1 MRHGSLPLGAVA
13 VIVQPTWAPAIV
25 LVGFAL
31 LIFPDGILPAGR
43 SRWLVWAVTALSIAW
58 IVGALGIAVSA
69 IMGHNIHVDSGGN
82 LLTEDRIP
90 AAWAWYGDVQD
101 IVLPAYAASIVL
113 WAIQQVSKYRHATG
127 DRRLQLKWLYSG
139 AALSIV
145 GGVLLLG
152 AGSDA
157 SAFNPVAIVG
167 AVGLAALPISMGV
180 AILKYRLYEI
190 DRVIS
195 RTLSYALVSGLV
207 VGTYVGVITLAT
219 KVLDFSSP
227 VGVAASTLV
236 AVALFNPLRRRA
248 QHLVDRRFNR
258 ARYDAEVTLAA
269 FRARVRDAVDLATV
283 QSELVD
289 AVHGAFEPTHV
300 GVWIRPAGTDGRRR

>member
-139 AALSIV
+139 AALSI
-145 GGVLLLG
+145 GGC
-152 AGSDA
+152 
-157 SAFNPVAIVG
+157 PV
-167 AVGLAALPISMGV
+167 
-180 AILKYRLYEI
+180 
-190 DRVIS
+190 
-195 RTLSYALVSGLV
+195 
-207 VGTYVGVITLAT
+207 
-219 KVLDFSSP
+219 
-227 VGVAASTLV
+227 
-236 AVALFNPLRRRA
+236 RRG
-248 QHLVDRRFNR
+248 F
-258 ARYDAEVTLAA
+258 
-269 FRARVRDAVDLATV
+269 
-283 QSELVD
+283 
-289 AVHGAFEPTHV
+289 
-300 GVWIRPAGTDGRRR
+300 